1 MTATN
6 LKIEVL
12 YLSRA
17 LGCSYQ
23 TLFGFQLTVIDKTV
37 RSARFYGSMLGNF
50 GIILLRPSRIIVFF
64 PLVRILNLGLPN
76 DLQNTR
82 GHQSKNSLSHFQS
95 TWSKNLRNIFFD
107 TFCNLLVNKRKIGPP
122 NKF

>member
-64 PLVRILNLGLPN
+64 PLVKILNLGLPN

-107 TFCNLLVNKRKIGPP
+107 TFCNLSVNKRKIGPP